1 MNFISKI
8 SLFIVFSLFIFG
20 FTSSNPNQA
29 ILGKWKTIDDE
40 TNKVS
45 SVIQLYEVNGK
56 VHGKVVEI
64 LQEGKDENT
73 LCTEC
78 SGKRKNQKIMGM
90 EILWDLKKESDT
102 EWEDGEILDP
112 NNGKTYSCQVELE
125 SKDKLKVRGYIG
137 FSLMGRTQYWYRVK

>member
-8 SLFIVFSLFIFG
+8 SLFSIICLVFS
-20 FTSSNPNQA
+20 FTSSSPNQT

-40 TNKVS
+40 TKKPS
-45 SVIQLYEVNGK
+45 SIIEIYEVNGK
-56 VHGKVVEI
+56 VHGKLIEL
-64 LQEGKDENT
+64 LQEGRDENS

-78 SGKRKNQKIMGM
+78 SGKRKNQKILGM
-90 EILWDLKKESDT
+90 EILWDLKKESDK

-125 SKDKLKVRGYIG
+125 SNDKLKVRGYIG

>member
-8 SLFIVFSLFIFG
+8 SLFIILSLITFG
-20 FTSSNPNQA
+20 FTSSNPNQT

-45 SVIQLYEVNGK
+45 SVIEIYEVNGK
-56 VHGKVVEI
+56 VHGKIVEV
-64 LQEGKDENT
+64 LQEGRDENT

-78 SGKRKNQKIMGM
+78 NGKRKNQKIMGM
-90 EILWDLKKESDT
+90 EILWDLEKESDT

-125 SKDKLKVRGYIG
+125 SNDKLKVRGYIG

>member
-1 MNFISKI
+1 MNLISKI
-8 SLFIVFSLFIFG
+8 LLFSILCFVVFG
-20 FTSSNPNQA
+20 FTSNNPNQA

-40 TNKVS
+40 TQKPS
-45 SVIQLYEVNGK
+45 SIIEIYEVNGK
-56 VHGKVVEI
+56 VHGKLVEL
-64 LQEGKDENT
+64 LQEGRDENS

-78 SGKRKNQKIMGM
+78 SGKRKNQKILGM
-90 EILWDLKKESDT
+90 EILWDLKKESDK

-125 SKDKLKVRGYIG
+125 SNDKLKVRGYIG